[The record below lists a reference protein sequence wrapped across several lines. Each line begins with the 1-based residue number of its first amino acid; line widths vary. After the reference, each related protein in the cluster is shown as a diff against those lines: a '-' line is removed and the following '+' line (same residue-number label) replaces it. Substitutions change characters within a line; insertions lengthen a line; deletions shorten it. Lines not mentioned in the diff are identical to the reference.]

1 MKIYLLIANCIDV
14 MKNYATKC
22 EHGDD
27 DDNDLEECDEDVGVG
42 EAAEGEGEEGGEA
55 SVENR
60 RTSVWADQ
68 QIIKY

>member
-1 MKIYLLIANCIDV
+1 MYWCDEELRDKMWAWHAY
-14 MKNYATKC
+14 
-22 EHGDD
+22 GDD

-42 EAAEGEGEEGGEA
+42 EAAEGEGEECGEA

-68 QIIKY
+68 QIIKYWLNK